1 LLFFYKKT
9 SLLQVKMI
17 KIGFLPLQY
26 SEKIKRNNIINLILI
41 KKRLQNIKIYIKIT
55 LNDISNEF

>member
-1 LLFFYKKT
+1 
-9 SLLQVKMI
+9 MI

-26 SEKIKRNNIINLILI
+26 SEKIKKDNNINLILI